1 MVGRIELKK
10 NEERR
15 LKAGHLWIFSNEIQ
29 RIEVEQPGGL
39 AQVFDAR
46 GKLLGT
52 AYANPHSLITGRLLS
67 RKALATLDVDWW
79 QRRLRTAL
87 SLREAMFA
95 EPHYRWVHGEGDRLP
110 GLIIDRFGDDV
121 VVQAHTAGI
130 ECQLEAIC
138 DAIEALIAPRNIYLQ
153 NDIKVRELEG
163 LERYSR
169 VGRGSGTGEI
179 VAVEAGVAMHA
190 DALHGQKTG
199 YFFDQRPNRAWLAP
213 LARDKRV
220 LDLFSYVGAFAAQAL
235 RGGAAEVVSVDA
247 SQAALDFAGRN
258 MQELGAAEH
267 WQGICADIMQWLPQQ
282 IEAGARYDVVICDPP
297 AFVKS
302 RKLLR
307 QGLSGYQRVNK
318 LAARLVAPGG
328 ILCSASCSGLV
339 SSDDLRKSVGAG
351 LREAG
356 RAAQIIYEGGA
367 GPDHPWLPAM
377 PETRY
382 LKFLAMVLDGR

>member
-15 LKAGHLWIFSNEIQ
+15 LKAGHLWIFSNEIKS
-29 RIEVEQPGGL
+29 IEVERPGDL

-52 AYANPHSLITGRLLS
+52 AYANPHSLIAGRMLS
-67 RKALATLDVDWW
+67 RKALEQLDTDWW
-79 QRRLRTAL
+79 QRRLGMAL
-87 SLREAMFA
+87 QLRDALFA
-95 EPHYRWVHGEGDRLP
+95 APHYRWVHGEGDRLP

-130 ECQLEAIC
+130 ERQLESVCEAIT
-138 DAIEALIAPRNIYLQ
+138 ALVAPKNIYLQ
-153 NDIKVRELEG
+153 NDIRVRKLEG
-163 LERYSR
+163 LENYTR
-169 VGRGSGTGEI
+169 VHSGDGTGEI
-179 VAVEAGVAMHA
+179 VAVEHGVAMHA
-190 DALHGQKTG
+190 HALEGQKTG

-213 LARDKRV
+213 LTKGKRV
-220 LDLFSYVGAFAAQAL
+220 LDLFSYVGAFSAQAL
-235 RGGAAEVVSVDA
+235 QAGAAEVVSVDA
-247 SQAALDFAGRN
+247 SQAALKYAERN
-258 MQELGAAEH
+258 MNELGAAER
-267 WQGICADIMQWLPQQ
+267 WQGVCADVMKWIPEQ
-282 IEAGARYDVVICDPP
+282 IAAGERFDVVVCDPP

-307 QGLSGYQRVNK
+307 EGLAGYQKVNK

-339 SSDDLRKSVGAG
+339 SSDDLRKSVSMG

-356 RAAQIIYEGGA
+356 RSARIIYEGGA
-367 GPDHPWLPAM
+367 GADHPWLPAM

-382 LKFLAMVLDGR
+382 LKFFAMVLDG